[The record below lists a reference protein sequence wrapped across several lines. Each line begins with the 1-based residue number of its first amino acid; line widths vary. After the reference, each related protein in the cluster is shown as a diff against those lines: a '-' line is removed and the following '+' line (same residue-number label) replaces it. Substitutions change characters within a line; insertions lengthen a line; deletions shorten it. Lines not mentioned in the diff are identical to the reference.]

1 MATTRNPNDRLRL
14 AICVALLALSAAWTA
29 PLAAQAAAAATV
41 QSASESNLER
51 SDGAEAAAAPAGP
64 TIADFAW
71 LQGHW
76 RGDGLGGVVEE
87 VWLPPAGGSMAG
99 VFRAVAGDAV
109 SLYEIFTISEPDLA
123 LRLKH
128 FHADVTGWEEREE
141 VVTFP
146 LVRVTPDE
154 AVFEGLAF
162 RRVGAD
168 GLQAVVRVGSADGS
182 ESDLELSF
190 RRVGGEPGG
199 GGSR

>member
-1 MATTRNPNDRLRL
+1 MGRTTRSRP
-14 AICVALLALSAAWTA
+14 AAAATLLVLLGWLP
-29 PLAAQAAAAATV
+29 PLAAQAPAVPRPAHPAAV
-41 QSASESNLER
+41 
-51 SDGAEAAAAPAGP
+51 

-76 RGDGLGGVVEE
+76 RGEGLGGFVEE

-99 VFRAVAGDAV
+99 VFRAVADGAI
-109 SLYEIFTISEPDLA
+109 SLYELFTISEPDLT

-128 FHADVTGWEEREE
+128 FHADVTGWEERDE

-154 AVFEGLAF
+154 AVFEGLTF

-168 GLQAVVRVGSADGS
+168 GLQAVVRVGRADGS
-182 ESDLELSF
+182 EEDLELSF
-190 RRVGGEPGG
+190 RRVDGEAGGDAALVGGEP
-199 GGSR
+199 R